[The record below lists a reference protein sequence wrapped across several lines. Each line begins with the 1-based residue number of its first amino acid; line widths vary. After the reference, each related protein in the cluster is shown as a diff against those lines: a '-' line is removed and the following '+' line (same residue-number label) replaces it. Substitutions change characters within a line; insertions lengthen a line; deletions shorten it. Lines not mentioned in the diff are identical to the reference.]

1 MKTNCL
7 HLVLTL
13 RILAMCRAHTSLHG
27 KLTHKLPAKTALVLI
42 ALSLHIL
49 SLSHTTFT
57 NKAHMK
63 YRVHKIEQNYNQIWH
78 GIKANKDI
86 VVNYNFTIPKTHA
99 RCFQPL
105 HHKPYV
111 EDIIDIL
118 DQCDRPKLTPACTS
132 SLGFSHLYILMLRF
146 IITQVNVLHS
156 YIIKM

>member
-1 MKTNCL
+1 
-7 HLVLTL
+7 
-13 RILAMCRAHTSLHG
+13 MCRAHTSLHG
-27 KLTHKLPAKTALVLI
+27 KLTHELPAKTTLVLI

-49 SLSHTTFT
+49 SLSHTTLT

-86 VVNYNFTIPKTHA
+86 VVNYNFTVPKTHA
-99 RCFQPL
+99 RCFQPPY
-105 HHKPYV
+105 HKPYV

-118 DQCDRPKLTPACTS
+118 DQCDRPKPTLACTS

-146 IITQVNVLHS
+146 IITHVNVLHS

>member
-1 MKTNCL
+1 
-7 HLVLTL
+7 
-13 RILAMCRAHTSLHG
+13 MCRAHTSLHG

-49 SLSHTTFT
+49 SLSHTTLT

-86 VVNYNFTIPKTHA
+86 VVNYNFTVLKTHA

-118 DQCDRPKLTPACTS
+118 D
-132 SLGFSHLYILMLRF
+132 
-146 IITQVNVLHS
+146 
-156 YIIKM
+156 